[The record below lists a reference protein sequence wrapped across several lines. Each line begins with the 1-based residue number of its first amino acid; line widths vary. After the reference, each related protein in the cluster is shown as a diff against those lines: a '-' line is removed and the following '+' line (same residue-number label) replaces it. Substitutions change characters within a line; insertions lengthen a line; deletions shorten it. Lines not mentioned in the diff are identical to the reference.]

1 MTVHANE
8 DLEAIPTV
16 KVDKGMFPA
25 VQVMVTTID
34 EEDANEPV
42 DDDVADLTHDDAMVK
57 FSADR
62 VSKLREGSD
71 GKLRIEI
78 KRFNATFEKESVETK
93 ELGYKLQTAEERID
107 ELTDR
112 LEKTKDL
119 GRQRLNVGVLRER
132 SNLQVTCGCKYLAY
146 SI

>member
-1 MTVHANE
+1 MARRGLGDT
-8 DLEAIPTV
+8 
-16 KVDKGMFPA
+16 
-25 VQVMVTTID
+25 
-34 EEDANEPV
+34 
-42 DDDVADLTHDDAMVK
+42 
-57 FSADR
+57 
-62 VSKLREGSD
+62 REGSD

-107 ELTDR
+107 ELMDR